1 MRNMDLRKQERGTSM
16 AEFAVVA
23 TFFFMLIFGVIEF
36 GRLFYTINALTD
48 AARRGARY
56 AIIHSADEINP
67 DDPDGNAYAVKC
79 VRNVVMY
86 GETHISAYPG
96 CDPPAGQPVLING
109 IQNAT
114 IEVDFQG
121 ADLDN
126 NPTSPNPY
134 GANLGMATVTI
145 KNYQFNISIPL
156 IHRSITLPNYTTT
169 LPAESAG
176 FEPDDI

>member
-1 MRNMDLRKQERGTSM
+1 MRDNNFRDSERGATI

-36 GRLFYTINALTD
+36 GRLLYTHNALTD

-56 AIIHSADEINP
+56 AVIHTAEVAQDSQPYVA
-67 DDPDGNAYAVKC
+67 KC

-86 GETHISAYPG
+86 GETHITAYPG
-96 CDPPAGQPVLING
+96 CDPIAGQPVLIHG
-109 IQNAT
+109 ISAAN
-114 IEVDFQG
+114 IRVEFEG

-134 GANLGMATVTI
+134 GANLGTATVTI
-145 KNYQFNISIPL
+145 ENFVFNINIPL
-156 IHRSITLPNYTTT
+156 FRLGVPVGPYTTT

-176 FEPDDI
+176 FEPPDI

>member
-1 MRNMDLRKQERGTSM
+1 MRMKDFRKNERGTSM

-36 GRLFYTINALTD
+36 GRLLYTHNALTD

-56 AIIHSADEINP
+56 AVIHQAEVAQ
-67 DDPDGNAYAVKC
+67 DGNFRVAKC

-86 GETHISAYPG
+86 GESNISAYPA

-109 IQNAT
+109 IAAAT
-114 IEVDFQG
+114 IQVAFNG
-121 ADLDN
+121 ADLDG
-126 NPTSPNPY
+126 NPASPNPY
-134 GANLGMATVTI
+134 GANLGTATVRIT
-145 KNYQFNISIPL
+145 NYNFNFNIPL
-156 IHRSITLPNYTTT
+156 LRRAITLSAYTTT

-176 FEPDDI
+176 FEPPNIP

>member
-1 MRNMDLRKQERGTSM
+1 MRNKGFRKYERGATI

-36 GRLFYTINALTD
+36 GRFLYTHNALTD

-56 AIIHSADEINP
+56 AVLHEAEVAQ
-67 DDPDGNAYAVKC
+67 DGQPRVAKC

-86 GETHISAYPG
+86 GETHISNYPA
-96 CDPPAGQPVLING
+96 CDPPSGQPVLIHG
-109 IQNAT
+109 IAAANIRVT
-114 IEVDFQG
+114 FNG

-134 GANLGMATVTI
+134 GANLGTATVTI
-145 KNYQFNISIPL
+145 ENFSFNINIPL
-156 IHRSITLPNYTTT
+156 FRLNVPLRTYATT

>member
-1 MRNMDLRKQERGTSM
+1 MRKKDFRKNERGTSM

-36 GRLFYTINALTD
+36 GRLLYTHNALTD

-56 AIIHSADEINP
+56 AVIHEAEVAQ
-67 DDPDGNAYAVKC
+67 DGAFRVAKC

-86 GETHISAYPG
+86 GESHISAYPA

-109 IQNAT
+109 IASAT
-114 IEVDFQG
+114 IEVAFNGQ
-121 ADLDN
+121 DLDGV
-126 NPTSPNPY
+126 PSSPNPY
-134 GANLGMATVTI
+134 GANLGTATVRIT
-145 KNYQFNISIPL
+145 NYNFNFNIPL
-156 IHRSITLPNYTTT
+156 LHRALTLSAYTTT

-176 FEPDDI
+176 FEPPDI

>member
-1 MRNMDLRKQERGTSM
+1 MRNKGFLKNERGTSI
-16 AEFAVVA
+16 AEFAMVA

-36 GRLFYTINALTD
+36 GRFLYTHNALTD

-56 AIIHSADEINP
+56 AVLHRAEVAQ
-67 DDPDGNAYAVKC
+67 DGTPRVAKC

-86 GETHISAYPG
+86 GETHISAYPN
-96 CDPPAGQPVLING
+96 CDPPSGQPVLIHG
-109 IQNAT
+109 IAAAT
-114 IEVDFQG
+114 IRVKFNG

-134 GANLGMATVTI
+134 GANLGTATVTI
-145 KNYQFNISIPL
+145 ENFSFNINIPL
-156 IHRSITLPNYTTT
+156 FRLNVPLRMYETT